1 MMRQKNLMSNYSEEL
16 KSKVM
21 AFVKDERNEE
31 ENQDFIPMEFALP
44 KKDFPIEC
52 KNYKTDWLDE
62 NDFLVEFEDIIKIV
76 NEETEDED

>member
-1 MMRQKNLMSNYSEEL
+1 MSNYSEEL
-16 KSKVM
+16 KSEVM
-21 AFVKDERNEE
+21 AFVKAERNEE
-31 ENQDFIPMEFALP
+31 ENQDFIPTEFALP

-76 NEETEDED
+76 NEETEDND

>member
-16 KSKVM
+16 KSEVM
-21 AFVKDERNEE
+21 AFVKAERNEE

-76 NEETEDED
+76 DEENEDE

>member
-76 NEETEDED
+76 DEETEDED

>member
-76 NEETEDED
+76 DEETEDND